1 MMKRICSALALV
13 TLFLSSLPAVSAPM
27 DPITNIP
34 EIGKHY
40 RPLIIEKSYN
50 RHNVLSAY
58 TKLDENCRLVTD
70 RGNRN
75 TPILDFYWLNNRT
88 SYEALDSSIGSVIKD
103 RLRVE
108 PNGSRDQISV
118 ALTDLKTLRHDLP
131 DGRVLISSG
140 KSTRSSKC
148 EIEATITM
156 GPLDRNSVVEVS
168 SIYLEMG
175 MMGGVNAVTI
185 IGKTKFTG
193 SSVSRRFAAAAGW

>member
-1 MMKRICSALALV
+1 MMKRICSALAFV
-13 TLFLSSLPAVSAPM
+13 ALFLSSLPAVSAPM

-40 RPLIIEKSYN
+40 RPLIIEKSIN
-50 RHNVLSAY
+50 RQNILSAY
-58 TKLDENCRLVTD
+58 TKLDENCRIIAD

-75 TPILDFYWLNNRT
+75 TLLLDFYWLNNRT
-88 SYEALDSSIGSVIKD
+88 SYEALDSSIGSLIKG
-103 RLRVE
+103 RLQVE
-108 PNGSRDQISV
+108 PNGSRDQIAI

-131 DGRVLISSG
+131 DGRVLISAG
-140 KSTRSSKC
+140 KSALRSKC

-156 GPLDRNSVVEVS
+156 GPMDRNSVVEVS

-175 MMGGVNAVTI
+175 MMGGVSAVTI